1 MPPEHRHAYEVIEGP
16 CDLFLDLERT
26 GEHWR
31 HGSVLAEAVEAAA
44 CTVVAELAAE
54 QRLQVRIDTIVLDC
68 DHAAKFSR
76 HLLVRVTSHGSE
88 RVLWRCPRDVGA
100 VVARVAELV
109 GDDAAEVIDRC
120 VYADGRC
127 MRLLG
132 SSKLSGEHRAPL
144 VLNEARSRKARS
156 FVGEMP
162 AAVLPCGGHV

>member
-1 MPPEHRHAYEVIEGP
+1 METFVAAYARVPPEHRHAYEVVDGP

-76 HLLVRVTSHGSE
+76 HLLVRVAQAASG
-88 RVLWRCPRDVGA
+88 CCGA
-100 VVARVAELV
+100 ARAT
-109 GDDAAEVIDRC
+109 
-120 VYADGRC
+120 
-127 MRLLG
+127 
-132 SSKLSGEHRAPL
+132 
-144 VLNEARSRKARS
+144 
-156 FVGEMP
+156 
-162 AAVLPCGGHV
+162 

>member
-1 MPPEHRHAYEVIEGP
+1 METFVAAYARVPPEHRHAYEVIDGP

-76 HLLVRVTSHGSE
+76 HLLVRVKAASG
-88 RVLWRCPRDVGA
+88 CCGA
-100 VVARVAELV
+100 ARAT
-109 GDDAAEVIDRC
+109 
-120 VYADGRC
+120 
-127 MRLLG
+127 
-132 SSKLSGEHRAPL
+132 
-144 VLNEARSRKARS
+144 
-156 FVGEMP
+156 
-162 AAVLPCGGHV
+162 

>member
-44 CTVVAELAAE
+44 CTVVAGLAAE

-120 VYADGRC
+120 VYANGALHAPP
-127 MRLLG
+127 RL
-132 SSKLSGEHRAPL
+132 EQAERRAPGA
-144 VLNEARSRKARS
+144 ARAQRGALEEGSVVRR
-156 FVGEMP
+156 
-162 AAVLPCGGHV
+162 